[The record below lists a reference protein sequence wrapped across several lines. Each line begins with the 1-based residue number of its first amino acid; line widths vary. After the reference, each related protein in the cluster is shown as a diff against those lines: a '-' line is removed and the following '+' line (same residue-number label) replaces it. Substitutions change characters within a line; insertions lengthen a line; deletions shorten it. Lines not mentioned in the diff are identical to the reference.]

1 MHEMICPRCGTI
13 AQVTP
18 DSDRCPGCSQSLRS
32 ALPRDIAAHYFYER
46 AEALVAEQGSPAA
59 LAEVRRGL
67 AYAPTSELLLL
78 GAILSEQQ
86 GAYDLMRGF
95 VAEIPLED
103 SLREEAEWL
112 LRSHQMRQRA
122 LRQRTTSPSP
132 SGEESA
138 SKALGPV
145 RSDGKSHTT
154 ALAPL
159 PPPPARSHKRGA
171 GQRVWPTAI
180 TLILLGAVLWAGWRA
195 LNPILDS
202 TTVPPLTQLAEPT
215 PDEANIGSIE
225 GAAGRTPAAAPTQAA
240 AAPAVNVDASLAT
253 GEPQVEVDASQV
265 ITDNNAAVDE
275 GEMDAASVEGAAEE
289 EQTEDAP
296 AVAPPTST
304 PEPIVDSTPA
314 GALLDQDLKP
324 FDILAYL
331 KEAGRPDLAQLSVD
345 AQIRDGELI
354 IYGVV
359 PWAEHRRDILEAT
372 QNVPGVERVNS
383 VDLRVRVPETYTVQ
397 TGDTLW
403 IIAYRLY
410 DDPARWPEIVSYN
423 QALIPNPQ
431 SLRLGS
437 TLQVP
442 PAR

>member
-1 MHEMICPRCGTI
+1 M
-13 AQVTP
+13 
-18 DSDRCPGCSQSLRS
+18 
-32 ALPRDIAAHYFYER
+32 PRDVAARYFYER
-46 AEALVAEQGSPAA
+46 AEALVVERGSQAA
-59 LAEVRRGL
+59 LTEVRRGL
-67 AYAPTSELLLL
+67 AYAPTAELLLL

-122 LRQRTTSPSP
+122 LR
-132 SGEESA
+132 
-138 SKALGPV
+138 LGQPTQAPHTAEAVDINAVMPV
-145 RSDGKSHTT
+145 RSYAEARAATP
-154 ALAPL
+154 LQPAPS
-159 PPPPARSHKRGA
+159 RSRQRVA
-171 GQRVWPTAI
+171 GQRVWPTAMA
-180 TLILLGAVLWAGWRA
+180 LILLIAVLWTGWRA

-202 TTVPPLTQLAEPT
+202 TVVPPLNQSAASGQNETTAATEGSSAVSAPARVPAQEPVSTAGQAEP
-215 PDEANIGSIE
+215 PLIS
-225 GAAGRTPAAAPTQAA
+225 
-240 AAPAVNVDASLAT
+240 
-253 GEPQVEVDASQV
+253 GEPQVEIDASNLV
-265 ITDNNAAVDE
+265 TAT
-275 GEMDAASVEGAAEE
+275 DAASVEAVDDPAAADADTARQEEPTGDGQGEDAVGAGDAAE
-289 EQTEDAP
+289 DAVP
-296 AVAPPTST
+296 AVEPPPTST

-359 PWAEHRRDILEAT
+359 PWAEHRRDILAVT
-372 QNVPGVERVNS
+372 QNVAGVERVNS
-383 VDLRVRVPETYTVQ
+383 VDLRVRVPATYTVQ
-397 TGDTLW
+397 EGDTLW

-437 TLQVP
+437 TIQAP